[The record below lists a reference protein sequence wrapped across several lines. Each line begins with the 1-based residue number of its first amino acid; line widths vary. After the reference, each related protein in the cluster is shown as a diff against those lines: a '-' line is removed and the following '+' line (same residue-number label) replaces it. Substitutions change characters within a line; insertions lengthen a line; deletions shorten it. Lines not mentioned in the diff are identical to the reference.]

1 MSAND
6 PKRTLASGRCP
17 VLLDRRES
25 LDLQQEVWI
34 GQLRRGDRFT
44 LRRRR
49 PEIARQQ
56 INVLVEFGRR
66 RDRGDRK
73 SNVVDCC
80 SSGLEAGANVLAH
93 LLDLR
98 PHIALPDDVAGLV
111 ARDLGANYQQTL
123 PVAQCDRICRWGS
136 STGISN
142 GHRVRKIRDG
152 LPVLVSLLDV
162 LLGLCAPL
170 LQPIAAVYQIKL
182 AVDDSPGLWI
192 HGVFVRRGLD
202 RRTRSGRAKI
212 IRQITEDVRRL
223 LKGLRT
229 EGATAGSV
237 VEFSEANV
245 TFGKKLVVG
254 WLSEEA
260 PPPSQVAELGKN
272 IAAQFVRAGEP
283 ISTVLPVE
291 VAARTTFND
300 ARRVAEDIQAAL
312 NALPAEKP

>member
-1 MSAND
+1 
-6 PKRTLASGRCP
+6 
-17 VLLDRRES
+17 
-25 LDLQQEVWI
+25 
-34 GQLRRGDRFT
+34 
-44 LRRRR
+44 
-49 PEIARQQ
+49 
-56 INVLVEFGRR
+56 
-66 RDRGDRK
+66 
-73 SNVVDCC
+73 
-80 SSGLEAGANVLAH
+80 
-93 LLDLR
+93 
-98 PHIALPDDVAGLV
+98 
-111 ARDLGANYQQTL
+111 
-123 PVAQCDRICRWGS
+123 
-136 STGISN
+136 
-142 GHRVRKIRDG
+142 
-152 LPVLVSLLDV
+152 
-162 LLGLCAPL
+162 
-170 LQPIAAVYQIKL
+170 
-182 AVDDSPGLWI
+182 
-192 HGVFVRRGLD
+192 VRRGLD